1 MPRWKSMKT
10 KKAAAK
16 RFKITATG
24 KVLYRR
30 AGRRHLLGHK
40 AAKRK
45 RFLSKAGTVSETHV
59 HHITDSLPF
68 SHRG

>member
-1 MPRWKSMKT
+1 MPRFKSMKT
-10 KKAAAK
+10 KKAARK

-24 KVLYRR
+24 KVTHYR

-45 RFLSKAGTVSETHV
+45 RFLSKEGTLSETHV
-59 HHITDSLPF
+59 HHIKNALPF
-68 SHRG
+68 DHRG